1 MDLFDFAQKPAAPLS
16 ERMRPE
22 TVGEFV
28 GQGHLVGKDSLLV
41 RAIKADVLGSCI
53 FYGPPGTG
61 KTTLSNIIASTTDSH
76 FEKLNAV
83 ASGVADAKR
92 VIEEAKERLKTQGKK
107 TYLLLD
113 ECHRWSKAQ
122 SDSVLAAI
130 EAGYIIFVGST
141 TENPYASM
149 TNAIVSRC
157 RIFEFKRLSAD
168 DIKAVLYRA
177 VSDKRKGLGNYN
189 VCIDA
194 DAVDHIAFFAGG
206 DLRTALNSLELAVLT
221 TAPDENGVIKIDLTA
236 AEQSIQRKALSIDES
251 AYYDNLS
258 AFCKSLRGSDPNAA
272 LFYSERMIR
281 AGIDPLIIFRRLL
294 AHSAEDVGLA
304 DPNALVVAAA
314 AMTAYEKMGYPEGII
329 PLSEAILYVCKA
341 KKSNSVVAAMGAASE
356 AAKKYADLEP
366 PKYLRDINYKGEKI
380 TGYKYPHDYGGW
392 VEQQYLPDE
401 IKDKK
406 FYIENPND
414 KKQ

>member
-1 MDLFDFAQKPAAPLS
+1 MDLFDFVGKPAAPLS

-22 TVGEFV
+22 TIGEFV
-28 GQGHLVGKDSLLV
+28 GQRHLVGGDSLLV

-61 KTTLSNIIASTTDSH
+61 KTTLSNIIALTTDSH

-130 EAGYIIFVGST
+130 EQGFIIFVGST
-141 TENPYASM
+141 TENPYVSM

-157 RIFEFKRLSAD
+157 RVFEFRRLSEE
-168 DIKAVLYRA
+168 DIRAALRRA
-177 VSDKRKGLGNYN
+177 VTDKRKGLGNYK
-189 VCIDA
+189 IDIEE
-194 DAVDHIAFFAGG
+194 DAVGHLAFFSGG

-221 TAPDENGVIKIDLTA
+221 TASDENGVIKIDLKA

-251 AYYDNLS
+251 AYYDVLS
-258 AFCKSLRGSDPNAA
+258 AFCKSLRGSDGNAA
-272 LFYSERMIR
+272 LFYSERMIQ
-281 AGIDPLIIFRRLL
+281 AGIDPLVIFRRLL

-304 DPNALVVAAA
+304 DPNALVIAAA
-314 AMTAYEKMGYPEGII
+314 AMTAYEKMGYPEGIL

-341 KKSNSVVAAMGAASE
+341 KKSNSTVMAMDAARE

-366 PKYLRDINYKGEKI
+366 PKYLRDANYKGEKI
-380 TGYKYPHDYGGW
+380 TGYKYPHDYGGY

-401 IKDKK
+401 IKDEK

-414 KKQ
+414 KK

>member
-1 MDLFDFAQKPAAPLS
+1 MDLFDFVKKPAAPLS

-28 GQGHLVGKDSLLV
+28 GQGHLVGGDSLLV

-61 KTTLSNIIASTTDSH
+61 KTTLSNIIALTTDSH

-92 VIEEAKERLKTQGKK
+92 VIEEAKERLRTQGKK
-107 TYLLLD
+107 TYLFLD
-113 ECHRWSKAQ
+113 ECHRWNKAQ
-122 SDSVLAAI
+122 SDGVLAAI
-130 EAGYIIFVGST
+130 ERGCIIFVGST

-157 RIFEFKRLSAD
+157 RVFEFKRLSED

-177 VSDKRKGLGNYN
+177 VKDKRKGLGNYN
-189 VCIDA
+189 AQIDG
-194 DAVDHIAFFAGG
+194 DAADHIAFFAGG
-206 DLRTALNSLELAVLT
+206 DLRTALNALELAVLT
-221 TAPDENGVIKIDLTA
+221 TPPDENGVITVDRGS
-236 AEQSIQRKALSIDES
+236 AEQSIQRKSLSIDES

-258 AFCKSLRGSDPNAA
+258 AFCKSLRGSDGNAA
-272 LFYSERMIR
+272 LFYSERMLQ
-281 AGIDPLIIFRRLL
+281 AGIDPMMIFRRLL

-314 AMTAYEKMGYPEGII
+314 AMTAYEKMGFPEGII

-341 KKSNSVVAAMGAASE
+341 KKSNSVVVAMDAARAA
-356 AAKKYADLEP
+356 AGKYADLEP
-366 PKYLRDINYKGEKI
+366 PKYLRDTSYKGEKI
-380 TGYKYPHDYGGW
+380 TGYKYPHDYGGY
-392 VEQQYLPDE
+392 VEQQYLPDD
-401 IKDKK
+401 IKDEK

-414 KKQ
+414 K